1 MKLVIAVALATLALA
16 AAAKSA
22 PTSAFT
28 YGHAA
33 YTYGPLHCVSDP
45 CSVVPSCN
53 KAHWAEPI
61 GAFNDDKSISDAMI
75 TQVYSYGG
83 DVEFWPNKNNEQAC
97 WAPADMANCN
107 ATTYYDKNNQAAAA
121 VYAGVSGVESIT
133 ALLDARMDGWNMIT
147 DYNNYDACDFGDF
160 YPNLNN
166 LTQPQIEHLAQYT
179 AELYCHDDNLGG
191 IQVDLE
197 PYQDPYKESLEA
209 FVTALATN
217 MKDDSGANGCKDA
230 AHPFGRTTSYF
241 TFAHRMRPTFY
252 NESMGPNG
260 IYVFSGYDLKPKNLA
275 FEYNNVSEFAA
286 NFEEEL
292 TFIPQAI
299 GPNGKFTIAL
309 PISASCHEYEQ
320 YIPMHGDGCGPA
332 CQIYDANADLGI
344 EMYMYVQAWMDILT
358 DAKWGDLFKIKEG
371 GQFIGLSFW
380 VWTYDMTYP
389 PMKWFNNV
397 FLPPTPSDKT
407 LQILKKGLPKLN
419 A

>member
-1 MKLVIAVALATLALA
+1 MGNRTTDMKLALSSVVLALA
-16 AAAKSA
+16 VAAVAAKSA

-53 KAHWAEPI
+53 KAHWASSI
-61 GAFNDDKSISDAMI
+61 SDFNTDTSISDAKI

-83 DVEFWPNKNNEQAC
+83 DVEFWPSKNTEQAC

-107 ATTYYDKNNQAAAA
+107 ATSYYDKNNKAAAA
-121 VYAGVSGVESIT
+121 VYAEVEGVESIT
-133 ALLDARMDGWNMIT
+133 ALLDARMDGWDMIT
-147 DYNNYDACDFGDF
+147 QYNNYDACDFGDF

-166 LTQPQIEHLAQYT
+166 LTDPQIEHLGQYT

-197 PYQDPYKESLEA
+197 PYQDPYKESLEK

-217 MKDDSGANGCKDA
+217 
-230 AHPFGRTTSYF
+230 
-241 TFAHRMRPTFY
+241 
-252 NESMGPNG
+252 
-260 IYVFSGYDLKPKNLA
+260 L
-275 FEYNNVSEFAA
+275 
-286 NFEEEL
+286 EEEL
-292 TFIPQAI
+292 TFIPDAI
-299 GPNGKFTIAL
+299 GSNGKFTIAL

-332 CQIYDANADLGI
+332 CQVYDANADLGI

>member
-1 MKLVIAVALATLALA
+1 MGNQEEHAMKLVLLSVAALVALG

-160 YPNLNN
+160 YPNLNT

-217 MKDDSGANGCKDA
+217 MKDDSGTNGCKDA
-230 AHPFGRTTSYF
+230 AHPFRSYHILLHLCSPYEANILQRVHG
-241 TFAHRMRPTFY
+241 TKRYLRVLW
-252 NESMGPNG
+252 
-260 IYVFSGYDLKPKNLA
+260 IR
-275 FEYNNVSEFAA
+275 SEAKEPCFR
-286 NFEEEL
+286 
-292 TFIPQAI
+292 
-299 GPNGKFTIAL
+299 
-309 PISASCHEYEQ
+309 
-320 YIPMHGDGCGPA
+320 
-332 CQIYDANADLGI
+332 
-344 EMYMYVQAWMDILT
+344 VQ
-358 DAKWGDLFKIKEG
+358 
-371 GQFIGLSFW
+371 QR
-380 VWTYDMTYP
+380 V
-389 PMKWFNNV
+389 
-397 FLPPTPSDKT
+397 
-407 LQILKKGLPKLN
+407 
-419 A
+419 